1 MFHITPSHLN
11 STTKEAKVILVLE
24 KNSLKKI
31 FSLHNV
37 DLSEI
42 YVRPSVVGCLIFWSA
57 IPLIAVYRNNSGI
70 ADWIKQ

>member
-11 STTKEAKVILVLE
+11 STTKEAKIILVIE
-24 KNSLKKI
+24 KKSSKN

-37 DLSEI
+37 DSSEI

-57 IPLIAVYRNNSGI
+57 IPLIAVYQNNSGI